1 MHNYIILNEL
11 KFLFKNLKI
20 VIFRRVLL
28 SFLLLA
34 LFYDFVDC
42 NVVWLRQLTTA
53 QSWMKSDAKKW
64 SAQEFFYN
72 SLLVTINLYMIKPIV
87 QSCVLIFFSHLTLW
101 KRNVSR
107 TSFSFICTN
116 VFFFEKFNLPAST
129 KNLVL

>member
-87 QSCVLIFFSHLTLW
+87 QSCVLIFFHTWLYEREMFQEHPFHLYAQM
-101 KRNVSR
+101 
-107 TSFSFICTN
+107 F
-116 VFFFEKFNLPAST
+116 FFFEKFNLPPST